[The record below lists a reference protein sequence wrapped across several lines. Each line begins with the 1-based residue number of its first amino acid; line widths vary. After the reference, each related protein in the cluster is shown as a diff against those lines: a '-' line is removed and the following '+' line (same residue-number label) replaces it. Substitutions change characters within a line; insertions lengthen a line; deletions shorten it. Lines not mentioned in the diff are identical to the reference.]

1 MEKGVNW
8 NINFP
13 KIKVDTICESWK
25 NGGWKNVDI
34 KSKINWLPG
43 LVDQKNVYWNFPWMD
58 TYTILYHLENPW
70 VKVVFSQ
77 ESPFNPLCHN
87 FITRIFSFGEIN

>member
-34 KSKINWLPG
+34 KSKIN
-43 LVDQKNVYWNFPWMD
+43 
-58 TYTILYHLENPW
+58 
-70 VKVVFSQ
+70 
-77 ESPFNPLCHN
+77 
-87 FITRIFSFGEIN
+87 